1 MKILSYLY
9 LLAAD
14 RDYRLIRTHEGGLAE
29 IAHGKPKAA
38 ADRVHHI
45 DGHSTKEE
53 LEHADFARQAA
64 TAMAAEWA
72 RGVYD
77 RIVIAA
83 GPKML
88 GLIRE
93 ALPKALLPHV
103 TVELHKDLVKVPLHD
118 LPSHFGAVPVI

>member
-1 MKILSYLY
+1 MKTISYLY

-14 RDYRLIRTHEGGLAE
+14 QNYRLVRTQGEGLAE
-29 IAHGKPKAA
+29 ITHGKAEEASDDVRHK
-38 ADRVHHI
+38 

-53 LEHADFARQAA
+53 LDHADFARLAVAA
-64 TAMAAEWA
+64 LAAEWA
-72 RGVYD
+72 RGGHD

-83 GPKML
+83 GPKTL

-103 TVELHKDLVKVPLHD
+103 AAELHKDLVKVPLHD
-118 LPSHFGAVPVI
+118 LASHFGDVPVI